1 MIRVV
6 LWDYIGNASA
16 WANEFLKSDVEIV
29 RTLRPNDA
37 DQAEVIMRGDW
48 DYVLIF
54 EKDTRK
60 IFDEILNTIRA
71 MNVTTANIIFAQDNS
86 SWLNNP
92 AAIYSLIDFNKGES
106 SYRALNFLNHRH
118 WHDYTTCTVEGL
130 NYVATSKDDSIIALM
145 YLSGK
150 NFAAEEIK
158 TFHALADKYY
168 NVDDTAGFFL
178 DLGANIGTTGI
189 YFTKR
194 IAPNL
199 KLLAFEPDAEN
210 FKLLHA
216 NLILNDMMNKAIAVN
231 YGLGEDFDEKIM
243 YKDLKNPGHNNLTEP
258 KNNVPTEKIEII
270 PLDAYLDE
278 MKIAAQE
285 VKYIWIDTE
294 GFEAQVLLGAKNLL
308 KENPAPIFMEF
319 NPMIWNKS
327 GCLERMV
334 ALLKSVGYT
343 HWICIP
349 EFMNGKGGLSPI
361 DKLLNYR
368 DATNWIG
375 SLGDIFLV
383 RSF

>member
-6 LWDYIGNASA
+6 LWDYIGDAEKNVGK
-16 WANEFLKSDVEIV
+16 FLKPNVKIV
-29 RTLRPNDA
+29 RTLRPDDA

-60 IFDEILNTIRA
+60 IFDEILSTIRA
-71 MNVTTANIIFAQDNS
+71 MNVDTANIIFAQDTS
-86 SWLNNP
+86 AWLENP
-92 AAIYSLIDFNKGES
+92 AAIYSLLDFDKGGLL
-106 SYRALNFLNHRH
+106 YRWVNFLNQRK
-118 WHDYTTCTVEGL
+118 WHDYSTCTVEGIS
-130 NYVATSKDDSIIALM
+130 YVATAKDDYIISPM
-145 YLSGK
+145 YLTGK
-150 NFAAEEIK
+150 NFALNNMK
-158 TFHALADKYY
+158 TFHALAKKYY
-168 NVDDTAGFFL
+168 NVDERTGFFL

-189 YFTKR
+189 YFTKK

-199 KLLAFEPDAEN
+199 KLLAFEPDTEN

-278 MKIAAQE
+278 MQIAPSE

-294 GFEAQVLLGAKNLL
+294 GFEPQVLLGAKNLL

-319 NPMIWNKS
+319 NPTAWNKS
-327 GCLERMV
+327 GCFERMLV
-334 ALLKSVGYT
+334 LLKAAGYT
-343 HWICIP
+343 HWIHIP
-349 EFMNGKGGLSPI
+349 TFTDGNKNLFPI
-361 DKLLNYR
+361 DELLGFKDLNYR
-368 DATNWIG
+368 IG
-375 SLGDIFLV
+375 DTGDIFLIKG
-383 RSF
+383 F